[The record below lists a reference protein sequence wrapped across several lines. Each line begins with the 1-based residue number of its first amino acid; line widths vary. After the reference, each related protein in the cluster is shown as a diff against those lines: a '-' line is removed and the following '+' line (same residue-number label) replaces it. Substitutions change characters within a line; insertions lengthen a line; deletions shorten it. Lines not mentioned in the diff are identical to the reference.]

1 MTLTKRAIVHFF
13 TLIGLCLASTLLEPL
28 RSQTIDAPD
37 AEYQLSSLFQDS
49 ETLMLQLT
57 YSAEDLLKISNDS
70 TYIPCDLSYSENGEL
85 WNNLPAE
92 IRVRGGFRRT
102 NCHYT
107 PLKLKIVKDAAQG
120 TVFSKDW
127 KFKLVLPC
135 LKSKQADDDLLKEF
149 MAYKIYET
157 LSTYHFKT
165 RLLDI
170 MLVESKNG
178 KDKQQQVLGF
188 LIQDDESFA
197 AEHKGKEI
205 ERFINY
211 DAQDEKFRVT
221 NAIFQYMIG
230 NTDYSTVYLHNEK
243 IFYVDDRIVPVPY
256 DFDMSGLVDAS
267 YAVVSQVRN
276 EVLPI
281 TEVTNRLYRGYE
293 ADESTLHQVRS
304 EFIDKE
310 VEVFKAID
318 ELKPHFKDAR
328 EFDRSRDYIAGFY
341 EVLKDDKKFARRI
354 IDKGRR
360 K

>member
-1 MTLTKRAIVHFF
+1 MIHEKRSIIHVV
-13 TLIGLCLASTLLEPL
+13 LIALCAVGPVSESLW
-28 RSQTIDAPD
+28 SQTTNKTVS
-37 AEYQLSSLFQDS
+37 QHQFSSLFQD
-49 ETLMLQLT
+49 TLTLSLRLD
-57 YSAEDLLKISNDS
+57 YSAEDLVKISNDS
-70 TYIPCDLSYSENGEL
+70 TYIPCDLAYSELGEL
-85 WNNLPAE
+85 WNSLAAE
-92 IRVRGGFRRT
+92 IRIRGGFRRT
-102 NCHYT
+102 YCHYT
-107 PLKLKIVKDAAQG
+107 PLKLKIGKDAAQG

-170 MLVESKNG
+170 ELVESKNG
-178 KDKQQQVLGF
+178 KGKEEQLVGF
-188 LIQDDESFA
+188 LIQDDDSFA
-197 AEHKGKEI
+197 AEHKAKEI

-221 NAIFQYMIG
+221 NALFQYMIG

-281 TEVTNRLYRGYE
+281 TKVTNRLYRGYK
-293 ADESTLHQVRS
+293 ADETTLYQVRS
-304 EFIDKE
+304 EFIEKE
-310 VEVFKAID
+310 EQVYKAID
-318 ELKPHFKDAR
+318 QLKPKFKDPR
-328 EFDRSRDYIAGFY
+328 EFDTAREYIAGFY
-341 EVLKDDKKFARRI
+341 EILKDDKKFTKRI
-354 IDKGRR
+354 SDKGRR